1 MSLHSRL
8 IHILLT
14 ERKKIGLLKL
24 AVHLKAQ
31 TTRLLH
37 RLSGIQSDDFQELIH
52 AGWVDFENH
61 NNINHGSYDRADFAI
76 TCNLLLPYISNR
88 PLFPD
93 MKPYFQLFILLSAC
107 PLLAQV
113 VKPAPPAPVTPVPA
127 KTAPSVIPAVP
138 IPAVKPVQ
146 TAPTPAPVVKPA
158 PAKPTPPPAPV
169 SFFKDKALEAAV
181 RKQVYAKR
189 DNQEVLT
196 VEDVASV
203 SIIDA
208 KGAGI
213 TDLSGLEKCQALAS
227 LTLTDN
233 KVIRLEALQGL
244 ERLQFLDLAN
254 NQITDLSPLAKCTA
268 LQYVE
273 LTNNKVADVSVFGG
287 IPAITSLYLAG
298 NQITDITALFK
309 LPKLW
314 TLYLDSNK
322 VSHLQGIGELK
333 WLSMLSLKE
342 NQVSDLTPLEP
353 LNDLQ
358 FLFLDKNPVADL
370 MPLHRMWMKDNA
382 GAKEWA
388 PYCQIF
394 LPGCPLSEASK
405 SMVAELKKAGARIS
419 P

>member
-1 MSLHSRL
+1 
-8 IHILLT
+8 
-14 ERKKIGLLKL
+14 
-24 AVHLKAQ
+24 
-31 TTRLLH
+31 
-37 RLSGIQSDDFQELIH
+37 
-52 AGWVDFENH
+52 
-61 NNINHGSYDRADFAI
+61 
-76 TCNLLLPYISNR
+76 
-88 PLFPD
+88 
-93 MKPYFQLFILLSAC
+93 MKPYFLLSILLSATS
-107 PLLAQV
+107 LLAQK
-113 VKPAPPAPVTPVPA
+113 VKPAPSAQVTPEPA
-127 KTAPSVIPAVP
+127 KKSSSALPTTQT
-138 IPAVKPVQ
+138 PAVKP
-146 TAPTPAPVVKPA
+146 ALPASV
-158 PAKPTPPPAPV
+158 PAKLLPSAPLPATPV

-196 VEDVASV
+196 AEDVDNL
-203 SIIDA
+203 SIIEA
-208 KGAGI
+208 KGAKI
-213 TDLSGLEKCQALAS
+213 TDLSGLEKCKELSS

-233 KVIRLEALQGL
+233 KITRLEALQGL
-244 ERLQFLDLAN
+244 GRLQFLDLAN

-268 LQYVE
+268 LQYIE
-273 LTNNKVADVSVFGG
+273 LTNNKVTDVSLFGS

-314 TLYLDSNK
+314 TLYLDGNK
-322 VSHLQGIGELK
+322 VGRLQGIGELK

-358 FLFLDKNPVADL
+358 FLFLDKNPVTDL

-394 LPGCPLSEASK
+394 LPGCPLSEASQA
-405 SMVAELKKAGARIS
+405 MVAELKKAGARIS